1 MSETLTKW
9 LFRVLFTLLALN
21 LILAVYK
28 LISAPPVGYE
38 CLGGIVMTY
47 NPHKDMYT
55 QPGLFPEH
63 CVTLD
68 RD

>member
-1 MSETLTKW
+1 MSETVSKW
-9 LFRVLFTLLALN
+9 LFRVLFALLALN

-28 LISAPPVGYE
+28 LITAPPVHYE
-38 CLGGIVMTY
+38 CLQGIVMTY

-55 QPGLFPEH
+55 QPGLLVEH
-63 CVTLD
+63 CVSID

>member
-1 MSETLTKW
+1 MSETASKW
-9 LFRVLFTLLALN
+9 LFRVLFALLALN

-28 LISAPPVGYE
+28 LILAPPVEYQ

-47 NPHKDMYT
+47 NPHKEMYT
-55 QPGLFPEH
+55 QPGFLVEH
-63 CVTLD
+63 CMSID